1 MITFLT
7 ATPGGGKSLLATEML
22 YKISKANVL
31 NLKHNYFYA
40 KSFFEKIAELKLEQ
54 YFQSIII
61 EVGQGLEKTSQHI
74 FLDDDYF
81 DFLKTEY
88 YINVVMDGFTDDI
101 IQNYPPYYF
110 ERVSIILNEIIKKIN
125 KEQNTKFL
133 PFKPVR
139 TLYTNIA
146 NLRLSQA
153 RPLPENMDWRLTP
166 QGSYFV
172 VDEAQLIDIFSEEA
186 KKIDPIVKDLTI
198 HRHKGYDFLFITQDP
213 SFVHKYI
220 RKLASLHIHLVN
232 IFGWEQS
239 MRMEWSTVQE
249 VPNAARSLIRAEN
262 VSRWVF
268 PKHVY
273 KLYQS
278 TTIDT
283 RVKRIPKKLVTLV
296 VFAVLLFIAAFF
308 ISGGQSTVL
317 SAFSGKPLET
327 QEVKKNEPTKPTNP
341 TQSSGPAAQPVP
353 VSGIANNA
361 QAEQSLPA
369 SGAVPSDSL
378 STNIISSE
386 SGSNGT
392 TLQSGVDSRTPVYDP
407 NKPYDFVPVSSPAVV
422 NHRIFAGCFC
432 VQKKCYATD
441 QQGTK
446 LAGIS
451 GKTCREVLDKSSN
464 RPFDYF
470 RQPPVNAGLSQQP
483 SEKTPEQQTRDQRY
497 LATLN
502 EIADIERQARAK
514 PQENPQVKDEP
525 LPYDYKSPRAITGA
539 NAL

>member
-7 ATPGGGKSLLATEML
+7 ATPGGGKSLLATEIL

-74 FLDDDYF
+74 FLEDDYF

-125 KEQNTKFL
+125 KEENTKFL

-172 VDEAQLIDIFSEEA
+172 VDEAQLIDIFSEES

-308 ISGGQSTVL
+308 VSGGQSTVL

-327 QEVKKNEPTKPTNP
+327 EEVKKNEPTKPTNP
-341 TQSSGPAAQPVP
+341 SQPSGSAAQPVP
-353 VSGIANNA
+353 VSGIANNT

-369 SGAVPSDSL
+369 SGAIPSDPLNPLGVS
-378 STNIISSE
+378 NASE
-386 SGSNGT
+386 SGIT
-392 TLQSGVDSRTPVYDP
+392 TNSQPNYDP
-407 NKPYDFVPVSSPAVV
+407 EDPYSFKPVSSPAVV

-470 RQPPVNAGLSQQP
+470 RQPPVNAGLFQQPSQQP
-483 SEKTPEQQTRDQRY
+483 TEQAAQDQRY
-497 LATLN
+497 LEILK
-502 EIADIERQARAK
+502 EIAYMEGQQRSKQA
-514 PQENPQVKDEP
+514 QEAQVKAEP
-525 LPYDYKSPRAITGA
+525 LPHDYKPPREITGA